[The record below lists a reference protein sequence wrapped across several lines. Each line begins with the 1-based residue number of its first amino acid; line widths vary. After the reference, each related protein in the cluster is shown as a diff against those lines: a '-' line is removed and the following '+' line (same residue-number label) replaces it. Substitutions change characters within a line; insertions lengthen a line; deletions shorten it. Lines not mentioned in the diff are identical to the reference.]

1 MPGLRVIP
9 ARDRFHQESDWLST
23 YWLFSFDHY
32 YDPRNVSFG
41 PLRVFNDDTVQ
52 PGKGFPPHSHADME
66 IVSYVI
72 SGALEHQDSRG
83 NRGVIHAGEVQ
94 VMSAGSGIT
103 HAEYNPSPSEPV
115 HFLQIWIRPR
125 RRGLEPRWDQRTFE
139 ASEGAGRLL
148 PVVSGDARAPLR
160 IDGDATIFVAALRDG
175 ETVRHETAAGHRTFW
190 YVVGGD
196 VVLDGTALSTGDHA
210 RVEDLSSFELKAT
223 ATAELVLIDL
233 A

>member
-1 MPGLRVIP
+1 MASLGVIP
-9 ARDRFHQESDWLST
+9 ARDRFHHESDWLST

-32 YDPRNVSFG
+32 HDPRNVSFG

-83 NRGVIHAGEVQ
+83 HHGVIRAGEVQ

-103 HAEYNPSPSEPV
+103 HAEYNPSPGEPV

-125 RRGLEPRWDQRTFE
+125 RRGLSPRWDQRTFP
-139 ASEGAGRLL
+139 AAEGAGRLL

-160 IDGDATIFVAALRDG
+160 IDADATIFVAALRDG
-175 ETVRHETAAGHRTFW
+175 DTVHHETAAGRRTFW
-190 YVVGGD
+190 YVVEGD
-196 VVLDGTALSTGDHA
+196 VVLDGAALGSGDQA
-210 RVEDLSSFELKAT
+210 RVEGVTALDLKASR
-223 ATAELVLIDL
+223 AAEVVLIDL
-233 A
+233 P